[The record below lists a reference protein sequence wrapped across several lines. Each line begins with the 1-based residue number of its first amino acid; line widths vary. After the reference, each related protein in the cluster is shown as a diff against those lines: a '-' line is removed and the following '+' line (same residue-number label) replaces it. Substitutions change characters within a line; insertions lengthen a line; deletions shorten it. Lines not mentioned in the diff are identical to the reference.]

1 MRTVCY
7 TVTPD
12 RTSQSGWRVRSF
24 AVILVVDTESG
35 YIESLLFVGSRRQCD
50 RFRKGQV

>member
-12 RTSQSGWRVRSF
+12 RTSPRGGRVRSF
-24 AVILVVDTESG
+24 AVILVNITESG
-35 YIESLLFVGSRRQCD
+35 WTEELLFVGSRRQCD
-50 RFRKGQV
+50 RFRKAQV